1 MTESA
6 WDSSWARRRSRLI
19 LGSLLAVATVAATI
33 QPVRSY
39 DLWWHLATGRIMASE
54 GRIPE
59 KDPFSFTRAGTDW
72 LDHEWLFQKLA
83 YQGYR
88 VADWRLLLPGTAA
101 IGLGTY
107 LLLALSLRG
116 RMREAGAG
124 WLLLALSLAG
134 GRFRFDFRPEMLSYF
149 FLAAVFAILEGSRH
163 EKRAGLAWLLFPLFA
178 LWANVHPAALLG
190 AASVF
195 AWLAGEWIQLRL
207 EKRPAPIR
215 SARFWIAL
223 GSPLA
228 LLLNP
233 GGWRLM
239 MVPIEI
245 RRIVAS
251 GHAPNREW
259 FRPQWQD
266 FPLFFGS
273 VALGLLVLT
282 IPICSALVS
291 PLLAKRR
298 RAIGPQSMAPSQEGG
313 VGGALRSALATIDW
327 APTLVLGLMTWMAF
341 QQLRNIGFFF
351 LVLPLA
357 LARPVSLLL
366 EKGRVP
372 AWAAGALGG
381 VVLVLLTPVFLREAP
396 SWNEES
402 LLAQVAPEKAIRFL
416 QEHRVGKRL
425 FNDVKFGGYLI
436 WRRYPEYRVFIDGRN
451 EIYDPLLKT
460 IFAALGEGRRWEAML
475 DGLEIDA
482 AMLRR
487 GQVQK
492 VEYPSA
498 TAGAMPRRETRAFS
512 VAYFQRSSW
521 ALVYWD
527 DLSLIFVRR
536 GDPAYAG
543 LLKEEYQ
550 VVNPDDA
557 PHLVQ
562 AIRSGQVKV
571 EEALREVDR
580 KLGEDPR
587 CVTALALRRQLESLK
602 SNPSN

>member
-6 WDSSWARRRSRLI
+6 WDSFWARPRARLI
-19 LGSLLAVATVAATI
+19 LGSLLAIATVAATI

-39 DLWWHLATGRIMASE
+39 DLWWHLATGRLMASE
-54 GRIPE
+54 GRIPDA
-59 KDPFSFTRAGTDW
+59 DPFSFTRAGTDW
-72 LDHEWLFQKLA
+72 LDHEWLFQHLA

-88 VADWRLLLPGTAA
+88 VAEWRLLLPGTAA

-107 LLLALSLRG
+107 LLLALCLLR
-116 RMREAGAG
+116 RAREASTG

-163 EKRAGLAWLLFPLFA
+163 EKPPRLAWLLFPLFA

-195 AWLAGEWIQLRL
+195 SWLAGEWIQLRL
-207 EKRPAPIR
+207 ERRPAPIR
-215 SARFWIAL
+215 SRRLWIAL

-245 RRIVAS
+245 RRIVTS

-259 FRPQWQD
+259 LRPQWQD

-273 VALGLLVLT
+273 VALGLLVLVV
-282 IPICSALVS
+282 PICSSLVS
-291 PLLAKRR
+291 SLLAKRR
-298 RAIGPQSMAPSQEGG
+298 RAHGLQWMVPSHEEG
-313 VGGALRSALATIDW
+313 VGGALRCALATIDW
-327 APTLVLGLMTWMAF
+327 APTLVLGLMTWMAY

-351 LVLPLA
+351 LILPLA
-357 LARPVSLLL
+357 LARPMSLLL

-381 VVLVLLTPVFLREAP
+381 VVLVLLTPVFLRGAP
-396 SWNEES
+396 SWSEES
-402 LLAQVAPEKAIRFL
+402 LLAQVAPDKAIRFL
-416 QEHRVGKRL
+416 HEHRVGKRL

-436 WRRYPEYRVFIDGRN
+436 WKRYPEYRVFIDGRN

-460 IFAALGEGRRWEAML
+460 IFAALGDWKGWEAML
-475 DGLEIDA
+475 DGFQIDA

-498 TAGAMPRRETRAFS
+498 TAGVMPRREDRAFS
-512 VAYFQRSSW
+512 AAYFQRSSW

-527 DLSLIFVRR
+527 DRSLIFVRR

-550 VVNPDDA
+550 VVNPDDT
-557 PHLVQ
+557 PHLAQ
-562 AIRSGQVKV
+562 AIRSGQVQV
-571 EEALREVDR
+571 EEAMREVDR

-587 CVTALALRRQLESLK
+587 CETALALRRQLESLK
-602 SNPSN
+602 ANPSY